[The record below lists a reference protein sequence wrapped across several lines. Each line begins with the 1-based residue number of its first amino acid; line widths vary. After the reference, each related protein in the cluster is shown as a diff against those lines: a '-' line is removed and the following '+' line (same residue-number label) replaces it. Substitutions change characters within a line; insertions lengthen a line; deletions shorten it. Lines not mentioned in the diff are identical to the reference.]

1 MARGVQSLRAPMQ
14 EGARQV
20 SSLGGV
26 PSEGRQ
32 ASPKS
37 SWRLFRIGRGKSEVL
52 VAPIPE
58 RAREVSSLG
67 GVHSGEDAASPKSW
81 CRPLGG
87 ENGGLG
93 SSRGFSLLEIMVAVA
108 ILGLALTVILSA
120 QAGLY
125 SSGNYARN
133 VSQATGLAR
142 CKMTE
147 LEERL
152 LKLGYPLV
160 SESDEG
166 ACCDDGAQPTSMRCS
181 WKVETV
187 TLPEPTSI
195 DTLFGEGRLD
205 SSMGPLGALAA
216 IGQNPSMVAEAGDA
230 GLSQLAGA
238 LSGASGGSP
247 SMGAAALAPLVMGMV
262 YPQLKPMLEA
272 SIRKVTVK
280 VSWKEGKLT
289 RDFEIVQYVT
299 NPMQGG
305 LMPGQGGLDSLI
317 PGLGTGTGTGIIGG
331 AVK

>member
-1 MARGVQSLRAPMQ
+1 
-14 EGARQV
+14 
-20 SSLGGV
+20 
-26 PSEGRQ
+26 
-32 ASPKS
+32 
-37 SWRLFRIGRGKSEVL
+37 
-52 VAPIPE
+52 
-58 RAREVSSLG
+58 
-67 GVHSGEDAASPKSW
+67 
-81 CRPLGG
+81 
-87 ENGGLG
+87 
-93 SSRGFSLLEIMVAVA
+93 MVAVA

-133 VSQATGLAR
+133 ISQATGLAR

-166 ACCDDGAQPTSMRCS
+166 PCCDDDTRQTSMRCS

-187 TLPEPTSI
+187 TLPEPVGME
-195 DTLFGEGRLD
+195 TLLGEGKFD
-205 SSMGPLGALAA
+205 SSMGPLGALANL
-216 IGQNPSMVAEAGDA
+216 GQNPSMVAEAGDA
-230 GLSQLAGA
+230 GISSLAGA
-238 LSGASGGSP
+238 LSASSGGG

-289 RDFEIVQYVT
+289 REFEIVQYVT

-305 LMPGQGGLDSLI
+305 LMPGEAGLDALI
-317 PGLGTGTGTGIIGG
+317 PGMGTGAG
-331 AVK
+331 AGAIPPGFGVAK